1 MFRAGCAQAGFWLSL
16 IVSLI
21 VVMNQYES
29 LQSLDPFYR
38 ITLPAICLVFSF
50 LTATI
55 NIRLGL
61 IGCLFILPLL
71 PNLAWQ
77 IQLYFGYGRI
87 LSLHSAGLDL
97 IAGFFLGALV
107 NQFLHRTKIIR
118 PDNFPWQAGI
128 VMLFITIS
136 TALAITRNLH
146 QTTSQ
151 FQVLSFLYNLTH
163 IRSIGWHDDYRPL
176 VDWIAYGCA
185 FSLLAVVAQ
194 TLRNTPNRNNFI
206 FNPLIISLII
216 AAIVG
221 YRQSTIGVGLSLDQ
235 INFRVDRFGYMALG
249 FQHDIHAFAGQML
262 IGAIGLFGYLYYTKS
277 LSTKAL
283 ILVCI
288 PLSWIALF
296 LSKSKSNFALAI
308 VCLVIIICVWFFK
321 RSRLLI
327 PTIKILSFLFILLL
341 ASTLI
346 FKDIW
351 IYGLTGLAHQLGL
364 SDLQALNEKLSYRPE
379 VYLAALKMFTLD
391 PILGLGQSE
400 FYRQAASFNLT
411 NSHFLS
417 IDQNGENAHNYFL
430 QTLTET
436 GLIGIAAFSL
446 LVFYPTWQILNKKL
460 LIPAWV
466 GLGAILI
473 GNIFAHSM
481 LVRENLFIA
490 ASFIGLMYAWVYAAP
505 KPSKVQSAEQY
516 ESDSYASESCQKSCL
531 PHGTE
536 SALSFAKQPK
546 IIWTFIAALG
556 VLATREIYL
565 SYRSEPFIE
574 DVQCFKAQPLD
585 PDGWTSGLYKVA
597 LPAGARGM
605 TLNIKG
611 TQPDVLK
618 RPLHANI
625 SILHGESSL
634 IEQSTTVFQNSS
646 PSQLSINFPNGGVA
660 DDGEYR
666 VQLRLSRCFIPRNMR
681 INADGRRLGIQIES
695 STPIY

>member
-1 MFRAGCAQAGFWLSL
+1 MIRAGCAQTGFWLTL

-21 VVMNQYES
+21 VVLNQYES
-29 LQSLDPFYR
+29 LQSLTPFYR
-38 ITLPAICLVFSF
+38 ITMPAMCLVFSF
-50 LTATI
+50 VATSI

-61 IGCLFILPLL
+61 IGCMFALPLL
-71 PNLAWQ
+71 PNLTWQ
-77 IQLYFGYGRI
+77 IQQYFGYGRI

-97 IAGFFLGALV
+97 IAGFFLGALA
-107 NQFLHRTKIIR
+107 NQFFDRKKIIR
-118 PDNFPWQAGI
+118 PDNFPWPAGLAMMF
-128 VMLFITIS
+128 VTIS
-136 TALAITRNLH
+136 VVLAITRNLH
-146 QTTSQ
+146 QTASQ

-163 IRSIGWHDDYRPL
+163 LRSIGWHDDYRPL

-185 FSLLAVVAQ
+185 FSLIAIVAQ
-194 TLRNTPNRNNFI
+194 ALRNASNRNSII

-221 YRQSTIGVGLSLDQ
+221 YRQSTYGIGLSIGQL
-235 INFRVDRFGYMALG
+235 NFRLDRFGYMALG

-262 IGAIGLFGYLYYTKS
+262 IGALGLFGYLYYTKS
-277 LSTKAL
+277 ISTKTL
-283 ILVCI
+283 ILVCK
-288 PLSWIALF
+288 PLCWIALF

-308 VCLVIIICVWFFK
+308 VCLVAILFIWIFK
-321 RSRLLI
+321 RSRFLI
-327 PTIKILSFLFILLL
+327 PTIKILSILIILLL

-346 FKDIW
+346 FKDVW
-351 IYGLTGLAHQLGL
+351 AYGLSGLAHQLGL

-400 FYRQAASFNLT
+400 FYRQSASFNLT

-436 GLIGIAAFSL
+436 GLIGIAVFSFL
-446 LVFYPTWQILNKKL
+446 CLYPAWKIRNKKL
-460 LIPAWV
+460 LIPAWAA
-466 GLGAILI
+466 LGAVFI

-490 ASFIGLMYAWVYAAP
+490 AGFIGLMYACAYAEP
-505 KPSKVQSAEQY
+505 KPSKVSEPKPY
-516 ESDSYASESCQKSCL
+516 ESESCRKSCL
-531 PHGTE
+531 PHVTE
-536 SALSFAKQPK
+536 CALSFAKQPK
-546 IIWTFIAALG
+546 IIWALILALG
-556 VLATREIYL
+556 VLAAREIYL

-585 PDGWTSGLYKVA
+585 PDGWTSGVYKIA
-597 LPAGARGM
+597 LPDGARGM
-605 TLNIKG
+605 TLSIKG

-634 IEQSTTVFQNSS
+634 IEQSTTVFQNNG
-646 PSQLSINFPNGGVA
+646 PSQLSINFPNGDVA

-666 VQLRLSRCFIPRNMR
+666 VELRLSRCFIPRNML

-695 STPIY
+695 STPNY